1 MWRSVVVLIVFG
13 LQLSAVAQESATWD
27 VIRHDIFGANCA
39 SCHTAGT
46 SFAEQSGLLLTPE
59 VAYDQL
65 INVAPRNEAAR
76 NDGLVRVSSTAGI
89 AGLEQSFLWEK
100 INTRQR
106 DHLYEDHPDYG
117 ALMPLGGSLTN
128 GELDFIGNWLLS
140 GAPDTGVVADPLLL
154 NDTSIY
160 EPHEFEPLPVPEHG
174 IQLHLGPFEAWPAEK
189 YDREFY
195 YFEPI
200 QIDEPVYLDKY
211 EIRFREGSHH
221 FILYHY
227 EQGESTPE
235 PGVYRDF
242 RDADGKSLID
252 FLGDASRHAAFLA
265 GTQSSDF
272 SYQLPE
278 GVALRLSSTAGFDLS
293 SHTVNRTDEP
303 REGEVY
309 VNLHTANPSDIIHVA
324 EQKNFANFFL
334 NIPPNRV
341 TTISKT
347 FTFRE
352 KEHIIQMWSHAHES
366 MAEFRVEHVGGD
378 QDGELIYWNNDWEH
392 PPLATYDDPLVFEAG
407 DQIRLV
413 TTYNNQTD
421 QAKRFG
427 FLSTDEMQF
436 LFYVSYPLT
445 GDFQKN
451 GVLDEDDLT
460 ELDNAIGRGT
470 YRDNFDLD
478 HDGNLDE
485 SDRVFWIEKLAQT
498 RRGDVNL
505 DGLIGFD
512 DFLVLSE
519 NFGQPGGWSDGNFDG
534 DGVVGFTDF
543 LALSSNFGF
552 ENSRPVQ
559 VPEPS
564 GGTLLVLACTLIGLQ
579 RQRHRSS
586 NDSPLC

>member
-1 MWRSVVVLIVFG
+1 MRRLLF
-13 LQLSAVAQESATWD
+13 LLLCALPQATVAQENSTWD
-27 VIRHDIFGANCA
+27 VIRHDIFGSNCA

-46 SFAEQSGLLLTPE
+46 PFAKQSGLLLTAD
-59 VAYDQL
+59 VAYQQL
-65 INVAPRNEAAR
+65 IDVPATNAAAR
-76 NDGLVRVSSTAGI
+76 NDGLVRVSSTPGL
-89 AGLEQSFLWEK
+89 AGLEQSFFWEK

-106 DHLYEDHPDYG
+106 DHFYEDHADYG
-117 ALMPLGGSLTN
+117 AMMPLGGSLTN
-128 GELDFIGNWLLS
+128 GELDFIGDWLLS

-160 EPHEFEPLPVPEHG
+160 EPHEFEPLPIPEHG
-174 IQLHLGPFEAWPAEK
+174 IQFHLGPFEAWPAEK

-195 YFEPI
+195 YFEPM

-211 EIRFREGSHH
+211 EIRYREGSHH

-227 EQGESTPE
+227 EQGESIPE

-242 RDADGKSLID
+242 RDADGKPLINFLRDEIRHAD
-252 FLGDASRHAAFLA
+252 FLV
-265 GTQSSDF
+265 GTQIADF
-272 SYQLPE
+272 SYELPE
-278 GVALRLSSTAGFDLS
+278 QVGLRLSSTAGFDFN
-293 SHTVNRTDEP
+293 SHTVNRTGEP
-303 REGEVY
+303 REAEVY

-324 EQKNFANFFL
+324 EQKNFANLFL

-366 MAEFRVEHVGGD
+366 MVEFRVEHVGGD
-378 QDGELIYWNNDWEH
+378 QDGELIYWTNDWEH
-392 PPLATYDDPLVFEAG
+392 PPLATYDDPLVFETG

-413 TTYNNQTD
+413 TTYDNQTD

-445 GDFQKN
+445 GDFQRN
-451 GVLDEDDLT
+451 GVLDEVDLT
-460 ELDNAIGRGT
+460 ELDKAIGRGT
-470 YRDNFDLD
+470 YQDNFDVD
-478 HDGNLDE
+478 HDGSLDE
-485 SDRVFWIEKLAQT
+485 SDRVFWIEKLAET
-498 RRGDVNL
+498 RLGDVNL
-505 DGLIGFD
+505 DRLIGFD
-512 DFLVLSE
+512 DFLVLSD
-519 NFGQPGGWSDGNFDG
+519 NFGQTGGWSDGNFDG

-552 ENSRPVQ
+552 ENSHPLQ

-564 GGTLLVLACTLIGLQ
+564 SGTLLVLACTLIALQ
-579 RQRHRSS
+579 RQRHRS
-586 NDSPLC
+586 